1 MIYDGSDSPLTVRAS
16 GESFRKETNG
26 NPFTLHSV
34 SESKRK
40 RSKYAHT
47 HTRGTIMPRL
57 EREARPPTG
66 QIFLIFFPVI
76 GGERGRARTRA
87 RPLRLSPVQ
96 ENLFL
101 VGRSDS
107 VYYLFAAT
115 VSSLFSSPSFYSI
128 VLG

>member
-1 MIYDGSDSPLTVRAS
+1 
-16 GESFRKETNG
+16 
-26 NPFTLHSV
+26 
-34 SESKRK
+34 
-40 RSKYAHT
+40 
-47 HTRGTIMPRL
+47 MPRL

-87 RPLRLSPVQ
+87 RPLRLSTVQ